1 MPARASE
8 RFLIRHLDLNPLGA
22 ASAHHF
28 LPGPTMLRHLPKL
41 TLLLGTFLGV
51 PAAAQEVRYEFRMPN
66 AAHHEAEISV
76 TWTNV
81 PAGRP
86 LEARMSRSSP
96 GRYALHE
103 FAKNVYSVRAEDS
116 RGRPLAIT
124 RPNPHQWDVA
134 GHDGTVKLSYTL
146 FADRADGTYSQVDRT
161 HAHLNAPA
169 TWVWARGMDARP
181 ARMTFL
187 DLPAGWQVATQ
198 LFPTD
203 QATSFTAPTFQYLMD
218 SPVMAADQDIRSWEV
233 TSGGRTQTIRL
244 AIHHAGTRAEV
255 DSYVEMVKKVVLEQA
270 AIFGELPR
278 FDGGVYTFL
287 ACYLPHTSGD
297 GMEHRN
303 STVLSSSG
311 SLAQAAQGLLGTVSH
326 EFVHAWNVE
335 RIRPATLEPFDFERE
350 NMSGELWL
358 AEGFTSHI
366 GPLAIRRAGI
376 TDDRSYA
383 RSLSGTVNAVLNA
396 PGRRYFSAVEMSMQA
411 PFVDAASSIDPQ
423 NRQNTFISYYTWGSG
438 IGLALD
444 LTLRQRFNLGLDDYM
459 RGLWAEY
466 GRTEKSYTVADA
478 RATLGRVTKDPA
490 FAADFFSR
498 YVEGHE
504 APAYQSLL
512 ALAGFLVRP
521 TAAGRAWLGDATWQ
535 VERGALVLQ
544 AGPLVGTPIYEA
556 GMDRGDRLV
565 TIDGKAAA
573 SADVV
578 TEVLAAHQVGDAIPV
593 TYESRGMPVST
604 VLRLAENPRVG
615 VMAMEEA
622 GETPSAAQSAFRNRW
637 LASRSPQ

>member
-1 MPARASE
+1 MPRRTATLAC
-8 RFLIRHLDLNPLGA
+8 LVILWLAGA
-22 ASAHHF
+22 LH
-28 LPGPTMLRHLPKL
+28 
-41 TLLLGTFLGV
+41 
-51 PAAAQEVRYEFRMPN
+51 AQEVRYDFRMPN
-66 AAHHEAEISV
+66 AAHHEADITV

-116 RGRPLAIT
+116 RGRALSIS

-134 GHDGTVKLSYTL
+134 GHDGTVKLTYTL

-169 TWVWARGMDARP
+169 TWMWARGMDARP
-181 ARMTFL
+181 ARVTFH
-187 DLPAGWQVATQ
+187 DLPVGWQVATQ
-198 LFPTD
+198 LFPTE
-203 QATSFTAPTFQYLMD
+203 QANVFTAPSFQYLMD
-218 SPVMAADQDIRSWEV
+218 SPVMAADQDIRSWQV
-233 TSGGRTQTIRL
+233 TSGGLTQTIRL
-244 AIHHAGTRAEV
+244 AIHHAGSRAEV
-255 DSYVEMVKKVVLEQA
+255 DRYVEMVKKVVLEQA

-335 RIRPATLEPFDFERE
+335 RIRPRSLEPFDFERE

-376 TDDRSYA
+376 TDDPGYA

-396 PGRRYFSAVEMSMQA
+396 PGRTYFSAAEMSMQA

-459 RGLWAEY
+459 RGLW
-466 GRTEKSYTVADA
+466 TEFGQTERPYTIADA
-478 RATLGRVTKDPA
+478 RATLGRVTRDPA
-490 FAADFFSR
+490 FAAEFFGR
-498 YVEGHE
+498 FVEGHD
-504 APAYQSLL
+504 APDYGALL
-512 ALAGFLVRP
+512 AQAGFVVRP
-521 TAAGRAWLGDATWQ
+521 VAPTAAWLGDVNWRA
-535 VERGALVLQ
+535 EGGGLVLQ
-544 AGPLVGTPIYEA
+544 AGPLVGTPVYDA
-556 GMDRGDRLV
+556 GVDRGDRLV
-565 TIDGKAAA
+565 SIDGRAAA
-573 SADVV
+573 APEVV
-578 TEVLAAHQVGDAIPV
+578 AEVLAAHRPGDAIPV
-593 TYESRGMPVST
+593 TFESRGQHVSASM
-604 VLRLAENPRVG
+604 RLAASPRVE
-615 VMAMEEA
+615 VRTLEEA
-622 GETPSAAQSAFRNRW
+622 GQTPTAAQLAFRQRW
-637 LASRSPQ
+637 LGSGVR

>member
-1 MPARASE
+1 MSR
-8 RFLIRHLDLNPLGA
+8 RVVVLF
-22 ASAHHF
+22 
-28 LPGPTMLRHLPKL
+28 
-41 TLLLGTFLGV
+41 LLLAAACSS
-51 PAAAQEVRYEFRMPN
+51 PAMAQEVRYEFRMPN
-66 AAHHEAEISV
+66 AAHHEAEITV
-76 TWTNV
+76 IWTNV

-116 RGRPLAIT
+116 RGRPLTIT

-134 GHDGTVKLSYTL
+134 GHDGTVRLSYTL

-169 TWVWARGMDARP
+169 TWMWARGMDARP
-181 ARMTFL
+181 ARVTFL

-203 QATSFTAPTFQYLMD
+203 QPNSFTAPSFQYLMD

-255 DSYVEMVKKVVLEQA
+255 DGYVEMIKKVVREQA
-270 AIFGELPR
+270 ALFGELPQ

-335 RIRPATLEPFDFERE
+335 RIRPRSLEPFDFERE
-350 NMSGELWL
+350 NMSAELWL

-396 PGRRYFSAVEMSMQA
+396 PGRKYFSAAEMSMQA
-411 PFVDAASSIDPQ
+411 PFVDA
-423 NRQNTFISYYTWGSG
+423 G
-438 IGLALD
+438 
-444 LTLRQRFNLGLDDYM
+444 
-459 RGLWAEY
+459 
-466 GRTEKSYTVADA
+466 GR
-478 RATLGRVTKDPA
+478 
-490 FAADFFSR
+490 
-498 YVEGHE
+498 
-504 APAYQSLL
+504 
-512 ALAGFLVRP
+512 
-521 TAAGRAWLGDATWQ
+521 
-535 VERGALVLQ
+535 
-544 AGPLVGTPIYEA
+544 
-556 GMDRGDRLV
+556 
-565 TIDGKAAA
+565 
-573 SADVV
+573 
-578 TEVLAAHQVGDAIPV
+578 
-593 TYESRGMPVST
+593 
-604 VLRLAENPRVG
+604 
-615 VMAMEEA
+615 
-622 GETPSAAQSAFRNRW
+622 
-637 LASRSPQ
+637 